1 MKTFTRLT
9 RKISGIIVT
18 ILFMAN
24 FSFAQDQIQFE
35 GLYSE
40 GEGSAAW
47 DNEKSC
53 PKPLPTAL
61 PGMGEK
67 QATFHKG
74 MITIK
79 LKEGLGEFAK
89 QAGSVSFNIPSLDAK
104 AKMYELSLLEKRFKY
119 NPLKLR
125 DNLPDLSRIYRITFP
140 EKYTVNEV
148 VRIFASD
155 PNIEYAEPVPLN
167 KQADEPDD
175 ELYGQ
180 CQHLPQIFAHEA
192 WDIFHGEDGPETV
205 IAIIDNGTYWKH
217 VDLGANIWQN
227 LGEDADGDGFTLIP
241 VGSSYIFDPDDMN
254 GIDDDMNG
262 FTDDFIGWD
271 MIANNNDPDHNSGED
286 HGTHTAGIAA
296 GVTNNG
302 TGISS
307 ISWNVKVM
315 PVQVASP
322 DGYFTAAYD
331 GIIYAAEN
339 SADFISN
346 SWGGSLYSLA
356 NQEVIDYVTGLGS
369 IVVAAAHNYNNLV
382 PIYPGAYSNVISVA
396 ALSVDDTKAAYSNY
410 GPMVDISAPGGGWEG
425 GILSTTPNNT
435 YARLSGTSMAC
446 PMVAGCFGL
455 LKSYRPDWTNEQL
468 ITQVMGTADNIDS
481 LNPDYQYLLGTGRVN
496 ALNMLVEENV
506 IMPQELKL
514 ELTGFTPQDENGNFV
529 NEAGEEVTL
538 NFEFR
543 NYVPYVGEDN
553 VMVTLLTGDPSVIIL
568 DGTATVNIPPEGQF
582 AIEDQFRIQ
591 VGEGASSHFAQFTIH
606 FQTNVSVVFGQDI
619 IAELLVAPAGI
630 FIFEGEEFG
639 QDYSGS
645 YFRAFLQ
652 HLGFDF
658 TYSNTFP
665 VSLMGFET
673 VFLSQ
678 GNYGETLALGTM
690 LTEENA
696 LSCQELL
703 EGGGNLYIEMSGL
716 FSGMNYYNY
725 PNYTEMK
732 QLFGVSNNP
741 LPLGE
746 NRLDS
751 LIGVEGSPFEGML
764 FTRSGQVHN
773 WYIDKLEPAPGAIIP
788 FFEYDYG
795 NVSIM
800 NDGSGSYGHKAF
812 YFGYSLAD
820 LIDCRPTSSR
830 NTILL
835 KIMEFFG
842 YELPEAYVLS
852 NFISDKKVGDFPL
865 EVQFSDISVSDPT
878 YPINS
883 WQWDFDGDGLIDS
896 EEQNPG
902 WTYNGGDSFDVML
915 VVSNGM
921 HFDTLLQKD
930 YITINHG
937 LLVYEGVPDGTGNSG
952 GFIREYLSENAY
964 AVSYQNT
971 FPESLDGFAAVF
983 LSFGNF
989 LDNYTELDDQ
999 MATTISDYLEN
1010 GGCVYLEGGDA
1021 LGFDQSGNNAL
1032 LHLFGLD
1039 SADDGTE
1046 NIITSLAGQPMAI
1059 TADMLFNSSSQLT
1072 NSYIDIYGPLPGAM
1086 AAFTESDY
1094 GIVAVQNSGDFGQ
1107 RTFCFSYALADLD
1120 DAAFPNTRAELL
1132 NRLCQFFEIVNPLAA
1147 FAADTTSVVEGD
1159 TIYFTD
1165 LSANNPT
1172 TWAWEFEGGTPKTSM
1187 EQNPA
1192 IEYAL
1197 PGDYDVKL
1205 IVNNAFGSDTLLKT
1219 DFIHVDLAIGIET
1232 HNSPDFTLYPNPA
1245 SDKLFISCKEKLQSV
1260 DIMNIAGEVVKIQG
1274 CNACQAEINMA
1285 DLPSGM
1291 YFIRLQTIN
1300 KLITNKII
1308 KQ

>member
-9 RKISGIIVT
+9 RVITALIVA

-24 FSFAQDQIQFE
+24 FAFAQDQIQFE
-35 GLYSE
+35 GLYAD
-40 GEGSAAW
+40 GEGGVAW
-47 DNEKSC
+47 NNKKSC
-53 PKPLPTAL
+53 SKLLPTTL
-61 PGMGEK
+61 PEMGEK

-79 LKEGLGEFAK
+79 VKEGVGEFTK
-89 QAGSVSFNIPSLDAK
+89 QTGSVSFNIPSLDAK
-104 AKMYELSLLEKRFKY
+104 AIMYEINLLEKRFKY
-119 NPLKLR
+119 NPLKLK

-140 EKYTVNEV
+140 EKHTVNEV

-155 PNIEYAEPVPLN
+155 PNIEYAEPIPLN

-241 VGSSYIFDPDDMN
+241 VGSSFIFDPDDMN

-271 MIANNNDPDHNSGED
+271 MITNNNDPDHNSGED

-315 PVQVASP
+315 PVQVAEP
-322 DGYFTAAYD
+322 DGSFSGAYD

-339 SADFISN
+339 GADFISN
-346 SWGGSLYSLA
+346 SWGGSHYSLA

-369 IVVAAAHNYNNLV
+369 IVVAAAHNYNNQV
-382 PIYPGAYSNVISVA
+382 PIYPGSYSQVISVA
-396 ALSVDDTKAAYSNY
+396 SLSVDDTKAAYSNY
-410 GPMVDISAPGGGWEG
+410 GPMVDISCPGGGEEG

-446 PMVAGCFGL
+446 PMVAGCFSL
-455 LKSYRPDWTNEQL
+455 LKSYRPDWTSEQL

-496 ALNMLVEENV
+496 ALNMLAEENV

-514 ELTGFTPQDENGNFV
+514 ELAGFSPQDENGNNV
-529 NEAGEEVTL
+529 NEAGEKVTL

-553 VMVTLLTGDPSVIIL
+553 VMVTIQSDDPSVMIL
-568 DGTATVNIPPEGQF
+568 DGTATVNIPPEGHF
-582 AIEDQFRIQ
+582 AIENQFRIQ
-591 VGEGASSHFAQFTIH
+591 VGEDANSHFAQFTIH
-606 FQTNVSVVFGQDI
+606 FQTNTPVVYGQDI
-619 IAELLVAPAGI
+619 NVELLVAPAGI

-645 YFRAFLQ
+645 YFRTFLQ
-652 HLGFDF
+652 YLGFYF

-665 VSLMGFET
+665 ASLMGFET

-678 GNYGETLALGTM
+678 GNYGETLTLGTM

-746 NRLDS
+746 NPLDS
-751 LIGVEGSPFEGML
+751 LIGVEGSPFEGIL
-764 FTRSGQVHN
+764 FTGSSQVQN
-773 WYIDKLEPAPGAIIP
+773 WYIDKLIPATGAIIP
-788 FFEYDYG
+788 FYENGYG

-800 NDGSGSYGHKAF
+800 NDGSGSYGHKTF
-812 YFGYSLAD
+812 YLGYALAD
-820 LIDCRPTSSR
+820 LIDRDAMNSR
-830 NTILL
+830 YNILL

-842 YELPEAYVLS
+842 YELPEAYVLP
-852 NFISDKKVGDFPL
+852 NFIADKKFGDIPL
-865 EVQFSDISVSDPT
+865 EVQFSDISVSEPA

-883 WQWDFDGDGLIDS
+883 WQWDFDGDGMIDS

-902 WTYNGGDSFDVML
+902 WTYNSWDSYDVML
-915 VVSNGM
+915 VVSNGV
-921 HFDTLLQKD
+921 HSDTLVQND

-952 GFIREYLSENAY
+952 GFIRDYLGENAF

-971 FPESLDGFAAVF
+971 FPESLDGFAAAF

-989 LDNYTELDDQ
+989 LANYTALDNQ
-999 MATTISDYLEN
+999 MAATISNYLEN

-1021 LGFDQSGNNAL
+1021 LGFDQAGNNAL
-1032 LHLFGLD
+1032 LHLFGVA
-1039 SADDGTE
+1039 SAEDGTT
-1046 NIITSLAGQPMAI
+1046 NYIDSLTGQPMAI
-1059 TADMLFNSSSQLT
+1059 TADMLFNSSSQVT
-1072 NSYIDIYGPLPGAM
+1072 NSYIDIYEPLPGAL

-1107 RTFCFSYALADLD
+1107 RTFCFSYAFADLD
-1120 DAAFPNTRAELL
+1120 DAAFPSTRTELL

-1147 FAADTTSVVEGD
+1147 FSADTTSVVEGD

-1172 TWAWEFEGGTPKTSM
+1172 TWAWEFEGGTPETST
-1187 EQNPA
+1187 EQNPE

-1219 DFIHVDLAIGIET
+1219 DYIHVELAIGIEA
-1232 HNSPDFTLYPNPA
+1232 NKAPGFTLYPNPA
-1245 SDKLFISCKEKLQSV
+1245 NDKLFISCKEKLQSV
-1260 DIMNIAGEVVKIQG
+1260 EIMNISGELVKIQG
-1274 CNACQAEINMA
+1274 CKARQAEVNIA

-1291 YFIRLQTIN
+1291 YFIRLQTKN